1 MTITETDGRSA
12 EAIRRLA
19 LSTSRQEIARA
30 GIWADPEDLAQEA
43 LARLQAQEEAPLDA
57 RRWLR
62 TVIRHLAIDQQRREA
77 RGVRPMPTE
86 CIEDAGRN
94 DRRAAAR
101 LGEIVTMES
110 RIAQQASVDYVLEQ
124 LTDREQT
131 LIRLRCLAGDPAQR
145 VATAL
150 GLPSRNAVDQAYRRA
165 LQRLKRLLAERPD
178 LREAL
183 RP

>member
-1 MTITETDGRSA
+1 
-12 EAIRRLA
+12 
-19 LSTSRQEIARA
+19 
-30 GIWADPEDLAQEA
+30 
-43 LARLQAQEEAPLDA
+43 
-57 RRWLR
+57 
-62 TVIRHLAIDQQRREA
+62 
-77 RGVRPMPTE
+77 
-86 CIEDAGRN
+86 
-94 DRRAAAR
+94 
-101 LGEIVTMES
+101 MES

-150 GLPSRNAVDQAYRRA
+150 DLPSRNAVDQAYRRA